1 MDNAAF
7 GGTLELCAV
16 LVSTSFSSGS
26 AAICMTEGSRKKTRQ
41 FGRCNQLQIVDKLF
55 AVRKRLSGAT

>member
-16 LVSTSFSSGS
+16 LRNVAGNGWSQLKGTGKQH
-26 AAICMTEGSRKKTRQ
+26 RKP
-41 FGRCNQLQIVDKLF
+41 
-55 AVRKRLSGAT
+55 